1 MDRPYEYE
9 IDTLLD
15 VIYFTGSEIE
25 KTSAYGQKTLF
36 VVGLQ
41 PIDEVVDV
49 AIRQEVK
56 HIYIG
61 ANQSFDYSCI
71 DRHLEAWSALV
82 CGLIEKGYL
91 VTWDFDSTLLQ
102 YVTLSL
108 GKYIDH
114 NLLILMISVK
124 IPNIGK
130 LNYNTVVKIDDTSFN
145 VTNPGVWCH
154 YVQDLQKREKYT
166 PWSSYTKDSLIGWIA
181 KDGQR
186 RIL

>member
-71 DRHLEAWSALV
+71 DRHLEAWSAFRKLR
-82 CGLIEKGYL
+82 
-91 VTWDFDSTLLQ
+91 LLE
-102 YVTLSL
+102 
-108 GKYIDH
+108 H
-114 NLLILMISVK
+114 
-124 IPNIGK
+124 
-130 LNYNTVVKIDDTSFN
+130 
-145 VTNPGVWCH
+145 
-154 YVQDLQKREKYT
+154 LQVSASDEWQKKHG
-166 PWSSYTKDSLIGWIA
+166 I
-181 KDGQR
+181 
-186 RIL
+186 